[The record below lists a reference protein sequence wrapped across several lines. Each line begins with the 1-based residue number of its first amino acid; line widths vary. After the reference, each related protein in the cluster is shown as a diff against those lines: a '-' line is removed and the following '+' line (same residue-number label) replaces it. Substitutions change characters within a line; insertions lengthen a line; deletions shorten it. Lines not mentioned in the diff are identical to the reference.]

1 MVSAGP
7 LVGIGFGNPFVVVSR
22 KAVDQTLVKAKDP
35 DFWYAVAEVVT
46 KPPRKRD

>member
-22 KAVDQTLVKAKDP
+22 KAVDQTPMKAKDP
-35 DFWYAVAEVVT
+35 DFGCACWRHPPNEV
-46 KPPRKRD
+46 P